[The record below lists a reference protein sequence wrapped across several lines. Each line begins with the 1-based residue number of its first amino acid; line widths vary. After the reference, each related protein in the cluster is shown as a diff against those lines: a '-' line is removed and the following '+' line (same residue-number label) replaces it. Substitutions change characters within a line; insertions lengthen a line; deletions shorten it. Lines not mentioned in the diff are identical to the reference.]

1 MISLARVLLHTNY
14 NNYRIIMAILME
26 IQPLIEVRRKSLCIY
41 RFNDGFSECKVRRLA
56 GSYGFIPRGSAQET
70 TTATCIGI

>member
-1 MISLARVLLHTNY
+1 
-14 NNYRIIMAILME
+14 ME
-26 IQPLIEVRRKSLCIY
+26 IQPLIEVRRKSLCRY

-70 TTATCIGI
+70 TTTCVGI